1 MITKKEFVDFINS
14 YQAFVK
20 DIEKIEEVI
29 SGKKYGL
36 NLFECSWYES
46 VGRMLDIFLETH
58 FTELGCDNIYW
69 WLFEDVDHIITQTL
83 TPNLFEGKSE
93 IEYDVN
99 KVEDLYDYLV
109 KFKKDYIK
117 DA

>member
-1 MITKKEFVDFINS
+1 MITKKEFVDFINN
-14 YQAFVK
+14 YQAFIK
-20 DIEKIEEVI
+20 DIERIEEVI
-29 SGKKYGL
+29 SGKKFGL

-58 FTELGCDNIYW
+58 FTEVGCDNIYW
-69 WLFEDVDHIITQTL
+69 WLFE
-83 TPNLFEGKSE
+83 EKSE

-99 KVEDLYDYLV
+99 NIEDLYDYLV